1 MFLQKGYQGY
11 LNSLGEYDPK
21 TKELGELIT
30 HVIILNLALIIT
42 LDLRANHSW
51 TVATVRSA

>member
-30 HVIILNLALIIT
+30 HVIT
-42 LDLRANHSW
+42 YH
-51 TVATVRSA
+51 